1 MAILN
6 PKIACC
12 KMSEKHA
19 FPYLVLLPTKLPIN
33 KDCET
38 PPHPD
43 LVDMK
48 LEDRRGRNLLYK
60 IIEKNACF
68 RGPRDSFELFNFFL
82 DACLWL
88 SFSKTTS
95 AASNETS

>member
-1 MAILN
+1 
-6 PKIACC
+6 
-12 KMSEKHA
+12 MSEKNA
-19 FPYLVLLPTKLPIN
+19 FPYLVLLPTKLLIN

-48 LEDRRGRNLLYK
+48 LEDRKGRNLLYK
-60 IIEKNACF
+60 IIEKKHTLEDLETHLNC
-68 RGPRDSFELFNFFL
+68 LIFFS

>member
-1 MAILN
+1 
-6 PKIACC
+6 
-12 KMSEKHA
+12 MSEKNA
-19 FPYLVLLPTKLPIN
+19 FPYLVLLPTKLLIN

-48 LEDRRGRNLLYK
+48 LEDRKGRNLLYK
-60 IIEKNACF
+60 IIEKKHTLEDLQTHLN
-68 RGPRDSFELFNFFL
+68 SLIFFS

-95 AASNETS
+95 AQCI